1 MLERLVS
8 DVRYSIRK
16 MIKNR
21 VFTFIVILTM
31 SLAIGMNTAIFS
43 VINRLLLSPL
53 PYNTPGELVQV
64 ENNFKPLNLEKIPVS
79 VPEFADFQKQ
89 TQVFSHVAIYS
100 SWEMNLG
107 SFHGNDAQR
116 LPGALVSASLFD
128 VLGVA
133 PALGRFLRSE
143 ENNVGANTVAVVSYD
158 FWRQRFNNDPSMIGQ
173 TLTLDGVNYSIVG
186 VMPEGFYFPDR
197 DTQLWAPIAFKP
209 ADFAEKDRGSRSYQ
223 LYARLGPGISVNQAR
238 TAMGNYSNELSNQ
251 HPDAYPNH
259 GLYISVTPLQ
269 EAILGDA
276 RRPLIILL
284 LASAMV
290 LLIACVNVAN
300 LLGARAATWKR
311 EVDVR
316 IALGASRPRMF
327 AQFLTESLMLSLIAG
342 ALGIALAQFAK
353 GVILV
358 TVAKN
363 IAHPDDVG
371 IDGHV
376 LGFTLLLCMFTGVV
390 FGLTPALQVYK
401 TRLYES
407 LSENSSTAGRTRRS
421 SLDFLIVVE
430 VCLSLVLLICA
441 GIMIKSLYKLQTVDT
456 GFNANNVLTMK
467 LYLPVGKYDE
477 PQRAAFYTELLRRV
491 ISHSGV
497 LSAGVINQ
505 LPLAGGASDRTFLIE
520 GRQGDSAQPDVEIR
534 NISPDYFKTMGINI
548 VRGRSFAET
557 DDHNA
562 PKVLIINQA
571 MAKKYWGSE
580 DAVGKRMVYFAGA
593 GETPNWRQI
602 VGIVGDVRHFGL
614 NAESKPEVYVPQ
626 LQHPRAF
633 MNLVVR
639 TGSDPLALASAVRR
653 DVKEIDPNQAVY
665 DVNSMNSVV
674 ADSIKLQRFAAILLG
689 AFACFALFLATIG
702 LYGVLSYLVSQRT
715 RELGLR
721 MALGAQKSHVFQL
734 IIKKGM
740 ALVLIGVSFGL
751 LGAFAGT
758 RLLASLIYGVS
769 TTDLFIFTMV
779 SLVLVVVSIIACLI
793 PATNALKVDPVIAL
807 KYE

>member
-1 MLERLVS
+1 
-8 DVRYSIRK
+8 

-21 VFTFIVILTM
+21 VFTLIVILTM

-64 ENNFKPLNLEKIPVS
+64 ENNFRPLNLEKLPVS

-89 TQVFSHVAIYS
+89 TQVFSRVAIYS

-116 LPGALVSASLFD
+116 LQGAQVSASLFD
-128 VLGVA
+128 VLGVG
-133 PALGRFLRSE
+133 PALGRILRPE
-143 ENNVGANTVAVVSYD
+143 DNNAGANTVAVVSYD
-158 FWRQRFNNDPSMIGQ
+158 FWQQRFNNDPSMIGQ
-173 TLTLDGVNYSIVG
+173 TLMLDGQNYSIVG
-186 VMPEGFYFPDR
+186 VMPKGFYFPDR

-209 ADFAEKDRGSRSYQ
+209 SDFAETDRGSRSYQ
-223 LYARLGPGISVNQAR
+223 LYARLRPGMTVTQAR
-238 TAMGNYSNELSNQ
+238 AGMGNYANQLSDQ
-251 HPDAYPNH
+251 HPEAYPNH

-269 EAILGDA
+269 EAMVGDA

-300 LLGARAATWKR
+300 LLGARATTWKR

-316 IALGASRPRMF
+316 IALGASRARMF
-327 AQFLTESLMLSLIAG
+327 AQFLTESLMLSLISG
-342 ALGIALAQFAK
+342 ALGIVLAQFAK
-353 GVILV
+353 GVILA
-358 TVAKN
+358 TVAST

-371 IDGHV
+371 IDGRV
-376 LGFTLLLCMFTGVV
+376 LGFTLLLCMLTGVV

-407 LSENSSTAGRTRRS
+407 LSENSSTAGRTKRR

-467 LYLPVGKYDE
+467 LYLPVGKYNE

-491 ISHSGV
+491 TSHPGV
-497 LSAGVINQ
+497 QAAGVVNQ
-505 LPLAGGASDRTFLIE
+505 LPLAGGSNDRTFLIE

-534 NISPDYFKTMGINI
+534 HISPDYFKTMGINM
-548 VRGRSFAET
+548 VKGRPFAET
-557 DDHNA
+557 DDHGA

-571 MAKKYWGSE
+571 MAKKYWPGE
-580 DAVGKRMVYFAGA
+580 EAVGKRMAYFAA
-593 GETPNWRQI
+593 PGETPDWRQI
-602 VGIVGDVRHFGL
+602 VGVVGDVRHFGL

-633 MNLVVR
+633 MNLAVR
-639 TGSDPLALASAVRR
+639 TGSDPLALASAIRR
-653 DVKEIDPNQAVY
+653 DVQDIDKNQAVY
-665 DVNSMNSVV
+665 DVKSMDSVV
-674 ADSIKLQRFAAILLG
+674 ADSIKMQRFAAILLG

-734 IIKKGM
+734 IVKKGM

-751 LGAFAGT
+751 VGAFAVT

-769 TTDLFIFTMV
+769 TTDPFIFSMV
-779 SLVLVVVSIIACLI
+779 SLVLILVSVIACLI
-793 PATNALKVDPVIAL
+793 PAATALKVDPVVAL